1 MSIELLAVQHV
12 AAVEAATE
20 LPWLVEELWP
30 EEGVGFLA
38 GHPKSC
44 KSWMADR
51 RSSTSS
57 RHRSKHGEPAI
68 SVASRFA
75 AICEEVARISTWMCA
90 MPNSTRRR
98 TSSSR
103 TTLPTKPVAPVKKTV
118 RSAVDGVPI

>member
-57 RHRSKHGEPAI
+57 RRNTPTHI
-68 SVASRFA
+68 AS
-75 AICEEVARISTWMCA
+75 
-90 MPNSTRRR
+90 
-98 TSSSR
+98 
-103 TTLPTKPVAPVKKTV
+103 
-118 RSAVDGVPI
+118 